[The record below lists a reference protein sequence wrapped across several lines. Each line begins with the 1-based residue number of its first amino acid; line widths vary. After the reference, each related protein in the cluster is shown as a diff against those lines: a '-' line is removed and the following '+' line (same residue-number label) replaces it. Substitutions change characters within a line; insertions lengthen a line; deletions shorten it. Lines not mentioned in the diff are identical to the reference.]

1 VTNTT
6 LFRKEKVNGDWHYLH
21 CHGEYVIR
29 KLTFRGYKR
38 KRWGVEYVGPARG
51 PNHEPMRGFE
61 NTLGEMMSRVE
72 KHYTRVPDDARERVL
87 HHVRKGEDLAA
98 ADSILDYIDSKFDE
112 LENEMERRFN
122 NLKISS
128 SGGGYPYS

>member
-1 VTNTT
+1 MPNAGS
-6 LFRKEKVNGDWHYLH
+6 FKKEKVDGDWHYLH
-21 CHGEYVIR
+21 HYGEYVIR
-29 KLTFRGYKR
+29 KLTFRGYKNR
-38 KRWGVEYVGPARG
+38 KWGVEYVGPARG